1 MVFLFPERMVRW
13 MFRIVQVFNNNVALV
28 RTQEDKQAIVMGK
41 GISFRKERGNLIQ
54 ADKVEKTFVLRD
66 ETAVNDLTT
75 LLKNVPIDFVT
86 ISYDLIDQAQKKYNY
101 QVEDYIYV
109 TLTTHLYGVYQ
120 RLTDDGKTVNYL
132 PDLSDDYPIPYAIA
146 KDILNELGHKLG
158 VEFPE
163 QEQKS
168 VALHFINAHIV
179 DEKNKASQS
188 EEKVDELVNLFKK
201 ELNEH
206 GIKRSQS
213 PINYDRL
220 IVHLK
225 YFVARLDDEK
235 AKENAAPIAM
245 VNGIKYECP
254 DAWKITDQITQEV
267 SQRLKIKISPTEQI
281 YLTLHIQRLLNGG
294 FKK

>member
-1 MVFLFPERMVRW
+1 
-13 MFRIVQVFNNNVALV
+13 MFRIIQVFNNNVALV

-41 GISFRKERGNLIQ
+41 GISFHKERGDLIQ
-54 ADKVEKTFVLRD
+54 PKKVEKTFVLRD
-66 ETAVNDLTT
+66 DTAVNDLTT
-75 LLKNVPIDFVT
+75 LLKNVPIDFVA
-86 ISYDLIDQAQKKYNY
+86 ISYDLIDKVQKKYDY

-120 RLTDDGKTVNYL
+120 RLTDDASTVNYL
-132 PDLSDDYPIPYAIA
+132 PDLSSDYPVPYAIA
-146 KDILNELGHKLG
+146 KDILNELGQRLQ
-158 VEFPE
+158 VDFPE

-179 DEKNKASQS
+179 NDKNKVSQS
-188 EEKVDELVNLFKK
+188 EDTVDELINLFKK
-201 ELNEH
+201 VLSEH
-206 GIKRSQS
+206 GIKREQS
-213 PINYDRL
+213 TINYNRL

-225 YFVARLDDEK
+225 YFVARLGDSK
-235 AKENAAPIAM
+235 FKETAAPVAM

-267 SQRLKIKISPTEQI
+267 SERLKIEISPTEQI